1 MKLFFVYIDLDPKG
15 EKKKKHLCKK
25 IKETLLNFFKY
36 RRNRFFYASLKEHV
50 SLTVLESDTL
60 CGGVMG
66 RDIAIT
72 YVDRKQGS
80 RKQGMA
86 DIFYFRETLRARK

>member
-1 MKLFFVYIDLDPKG
+1 M
-15 EKKKKHLCKK
+15 
-25 IKETLLNFFKY
+25 
-36 RRNRFFYASLKEHV
+36 

-72 YVDRKQGS
+72 YVDHKQGS

-86 DIFYFRETLRARK
+86 DIFHFRETLRARK